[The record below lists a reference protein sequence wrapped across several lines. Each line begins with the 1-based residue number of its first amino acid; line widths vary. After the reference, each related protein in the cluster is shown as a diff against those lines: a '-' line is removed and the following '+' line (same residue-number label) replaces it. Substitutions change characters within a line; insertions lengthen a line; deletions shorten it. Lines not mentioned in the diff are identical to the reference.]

1 MASEHPDRFGR
12 FALLSILGEGGMGR
26 VYRARIEG
34 PGGFRKDLALKVLR
48 AEPDRDPERLAAA
61 LAKEARIGALLRHAN
76 LVDLYDFGVLDG
88 QPWFSMGLVPGRSLD
103 KIAADVGPMEPTRA
117 VSLLAQTAL
126 GLAAIHELEI
136 DGQSAG
142 LVHRDLKPANVLVTP
157 DDHVKLA
164 DFGISRGQHALT
176 ATATE
181 SLRGTPAYM
190 SPEQARSAELD
201 ARSDLF
207 ALGLIG
213 FELVT
218 GSRFLRGGS
227 IFEVMF
233 SLLQVEQRLDD
244 VRAIDAQVPGLGTLL
259 ADCLREDPDD
269 RPNSARVVRDR
280 LQALDPRSGAASRAD
295 WATTTLNAAA
305 VDAPTIAR
313 GALGNLRP
321 APDTFVGRDRELLA
335 LREALQTPGRVVS
348 LLGPGGTGKT
358 RLAQELGLGIRE
370 DYPGGAWFIDLTEA
384 RSLDGICAA
393 VAHTLDIPLGHGGGK
408 PAERVGAALAG
419 RGPTLFLFDNFEQ
432 VQRFAADTVGAWA
445 GLCPHSRFVVTTRQ
459 RLALG
464 SEHVVRVGPLRAP
477 LLAPQTTEQLA
488 SVPAVQLFVDRARR
502 SRPDF
507 ELSDD
512 NAMSIAALLRSL
524 DGIPLAIELA
534 AARVRVLSVERLL
547 ERLPQRFDLLST
559 GRTDVTGRQAT
570 LRATIDWSWTL
581 LEPWEQAGLAQ
592 ASVFRGGFTLEAAEA
607 VLDLSGTPGAPWV
620 LDVVQALEDKSLLHS
635 VTAPSGEIRFLHYE
649 SIREFAAE
657 KLGDDTEQ
665 AVLRHIAWFSKRGTP
680 ESIEALSRKG
690 GTTRRKR
697 LTEDLENLWLAAERA
712 VEQGLPEE
720 AADATLAAADLL
732 AFSGPLPIPLRM
744 LTTVLDTP
752 GLSERQRIRLLL
764 ARGFVYSLLS
774 EEALAEP
781 DLNRAEE
788 MAHAAQEPLLEGIAW
803 AEQGRLYLGG
813 SNPQQREL
821 LERARARFVELGDVR
836 REGWILCSLAV
847 RDSIEGR
854 FQEAR
859 AGNEEALLKLKRSGD
874 QLTSLVALG
883 NLAVSYKDL
892 GMNMLQLATLNE
904 ALRLS
909 RELGARRF
917 EAIVLVNLGVY
928 QHYLGQLRRAEETY
942 RKARA
947 LALEI
952 GFKAVE
958 GNALGNIGDVLKDQG
973 RLGEAEGWLRQALEY
988 TTGSGD
994 VNHHVG
1000 QLTELAEILLGLGR
1014 LDEAE
1019 EAIAEAQELAP
1030 TMGNPRHVGQ
1040 ASVCRAWLLRLR
1052 GEHEAAVQ
1060 QLDAADAVMQDLAE
1074 TRFYLAGRLER
1085 AELAHTRGDH
1095 ERARQIAIEADEGVR
1110 DVQDPLLLGALLSV
1124 RGRAERAVG
1133 DRQAWAATA
1142 SELADTLDGIEL
1154 APESELRQALS
1165 ALRAP

>member
-1 MASEHPDRFGR
+1 MASDHPDRFGR
-12 FALLSILGEGGMGR
+12 FALLSILGEGGMGL

-76 LVDLYDFGVLDG
+76 LVDLYDFGVHDG
-88 QPWFSMGLVPGRSLD
+88 QPWFSMELVPGRSLD
-103 KIAADVGPMEPTRA
+103 KIAGDVGPMEPSRA
-117 VSLLAQTAL
+117 LSLLAQIAL

-136 DGQSAG
+136 DGQPAG

-213 FELVT
+213 FELIT
-218 GSRFLRGGS
+218 GTRFLRGS
-227 IFEVMF
+227 SVFEVMF

-244 VRAIDAQVPGLGTLL
+244 VRALDAQVPGLGSLL
-259 ADCLREDPDD
+259 ADCLREDPED
-269 RPNSARVVRDR
+269 RPASARAVRAR
-280 LQALDPRSGAASRAD
+280 LQTLDPRSGAASRAD

-305 VDAPTIAR
+305 VDLPTINR

-321 APDTFVGRDRELLA
+321 APDTFVGRDRELIT

-358 RLAQELGLGIRE
+358 RLAQELGLGIRD

-384 RSLDGICAA
+384 RSHDGICAA
-393 VAHTLDIPLGHGGGK
+393 VAHTLDIPLGHGGGN
-408 PAERVGAALAG
+408 PTERVGTALAG

-477 LLAPQTTEQLA
+477 RPASQSVEDLAA
-488 SVPAVQLFVDRARR
+488 VPAVQLFVDRARR

-507 ELSDD
+507 SLSDD
-512 NAMSIAALLRSL
+512 NALPIASLVRSL

-607 VLDLSGTPGAPWV
+607 VLDLSATPGAPWV

-657 KLGDDTEQ
+657 KLGDETRPT
-665 AVLRHIAWFSKRGTP
+665 VLRHIACFSKRGT
-680 ESIEALSRKG
+680 SHAIEMLSRKG

-712 VEQGLPEE
+712 VDVGLPED

-732 AFSGPLPIPLRM
+732 AFTGPLRIPLRM
-744 LTTVLDTP
+744 LTTLLDTP
-752 GLSERQRIRLLL
+752 GISERQRIRLLL

-774 EEALAEP
+774 EEELASPDLELAEQ
-781 DLNRAEE
+781 
-788 MAHAAQEPLLEGIAW
+788 MAHAAEEPLLEGIAW
-803 AEQGRLYLGG
+803 AEQGRLYLGS
-813 SNPQQREL
+813 SNPAQREL
-821 LERARARFVELGDVR
+821 LERARARFVELGDLR

-854 FQEAR
+854 HQEAR
-859 AGNEEALLKLKRSGD
+859 ARNEEALLKLKRSGD

-909 RELGARRF
+909 RELNARRF
-917 EAIVLVNLGVY
+917 ESIVLVNLGVY
-928 QHYLGQLRRAEETY
+928 QQYMGQLRRAEETY
-942 RKARA
+942 QQARA

-973 RLGEAEGWLRQALEY
+973 RLAEAEGWLRQALEF
-988 TTGSGD
+988 TVGGGD

-1000 QLTELAEILLGLGR
+1000 QLTELAEVLLGLGR

-1019 EAIAEAQELAP
+1019 AAITEAQELAP
-1030 TMGNPRHVGQ
+1030 RMGNPRQVGQ
-1040 ASVCRAWLLRLR
+1040 ASVCRATLHRLQ
-1052 GEHEAAVQ
+1052 GDHEAARME
-1060 QLDAADAVMQDLAE
+1060 LDSADTVMQDLAE
-1074 TRFYLAGRLER
+1074 VRFYLCGRLER
-1085 AELAHTRGDH
+1085 AELALVTD
-1095 ERARQIAIEADEGVR
+1095 APQTATWIAAEIDDAVR

-1124 RGRAERAVG
+1124 RGRAERALG
-1133 DRQAWAATA
+1133 DRQACAATA
-1142 SELADTLDGIEL
+1142 AELADTLDGVEL
-1154 APESELRQALS
+1154 APDARLRAVLGE
-1165 ALRAP
+1165 LRAP